1 MQTPG
6 LARISN
12 GKIIAL
18 DNCQP
23 FLDILNKN
31 AKKEGL
37 EKSITIKNQSMLE
50 MNFKNASFYVIWS
63 EGVLY
68 FMGFQNGLI
77 RCYQLLKNKGYL
89 VITEALLLLS
99 NIPNVLKKSWTQEY
113 PDIKDT
119 KRNLKTM
126 IFL

>member
-1 MQTPG
+1 
-6 LARISN
+6 
-12 GKIIAL
+12 
-18 DNCQP
+18 
-23 FLDILNKN
+23 
-31 AKKEGL
+31 
-37 EKSITIKNQSMLE
+37 MLE